1 MSRLVASQAA
11 PCPTQDDLDGLNML
25 YPVCGDIRQTEPLC
39 SKSHENLGLLRLFTS
54 VRRLP
59 SHRAIPAGQRTS
71 IGMFPSSRTGCLFY
85 AEMT

>member
-59 SHRAIPAGQRTS
+59 SHQAIPAGQRTS
-71 IGMFPSSRTGCLFY
+71 TGMSPSSRTGCLFY